1 MLRTA
6 FDRPDPRAIPLQ
18 PFRIAFILRIGDVLE
33 RGANSRKTK
42 NEWKPY
48 FTYCFFSCSFTASLQ
63 LSLLKASFSPLA
75 ASKLATNTAVP
86 RFFWSLA
93 STCLLDAESSPRTGE
108 WHITVSNNRQLWFY
122 VFGFVGLGLCFLVSK
137 NTILFQMATIANIRC
152 YTLVRQS
159 RVRTSDKPMS
169 GLL

>member
-1 MLRTA
+1 MQCSGILRKMLRTA

-108 WHITVSNNRQLWFY
+108 WHITAPVIASWRSKGR
-122 VFGFVGLGLCFLVSK
+122 GFVGLVFCCWS
-137 NTILFQMATIANIRC
+137 
-152 YTLVRQS
+152 S
-159 RVRTSDKPMS
+159 
-169 GLL
+169 